1 MDVDH
6 AGGAADRASCHLT
19 RLLDRGNAA
28 VVCSHGP
35 VLPVLLQRLAA
46 TADPEGSA
54 QLALSE
60 AADSGMG
67 KGEALV
73 AHLVGTGDQ
82 ARVVDVERYA
92 AP

>member
-1 MDVDH
+1 
-6 AGGAADRASCHLT
+6 
-19 RLLDRGNAA
+19 LLERGNAA

-35 VLPVLLQRLAA
+35 VLPVLLERLAGI
-46 TADPEGSA
+46 ADYDGSA
-54 QLALSE
+54 QVALSE
-60 AADSGMG
+60 AAHSGMG

-82 ARVVDVERYA
+82 ARVIDVERYT